1 LMEASSTVHAAK
13 MIEEARQGG
22 KDGLDWQHAAV
33 VGPYAI
39 VDYTELPLLEKSIED
54 YHDNRTR
61 FYVIGQHDSPPSGED
76 KTALVISTKDEPG
89 ALHQLIQSF
98 AKREIGL
105 TRIESRPSR
114 KKAWE
119 YVFFI
124 DVLGHRDDANVKAAL
139 EEIQAQDGVMLK
151 VLGSCPVS
159 RKL

>member
-1 LMEASSTVHAAK
+1 MQ
-13 MIEEARQGG
+13 RN
-22 KDGLDWQHAAV
+22 
-33 VGPYAI
+33 
-39 VDYTELPLLEKSIED
+39 IED
-54 YHDNRTR
+54 HHDNVTR

-89 ALHQLIQSF
+89 ALHNLIQSF
-98 AKREIGL
+98 AKRDIGL
-105 TRIESRPSR
+105 TRVESRPSR

-124 DVLGHRDDANVKAAL
+124 DILGHRDDEAVKEAL
-139 EEIQAQDGVMLK
+139 VEIEAGDGVMLK